1 MSETRT
7 ISGSQPL
14 SHANWLKIVSEADW
28 YALRYGAVGIIV
40 HDSQVMQ
47 IEKTER
53 LRLDKAANDARPN
66 RGE

>member
-7 ISGSQPL
+7 IPGSQPL
-14 SHANWLKIVSEADW
+14 SHANWLKIVSEQIGT
-28 YALRYGAVGIIV
+28 LRYGAVEIIV

>member
-7 ISGSQPL
+7 ISGSQSL
-14 SHANWLKIVSEADW
+14 SHANWLKFVSEQIGT
-28 YALRYGAVGIIV
+28 LRYGTVEIIV
-40 HDSQVMQ
+40 HDSQVTQ

-53 LRLDKAANDARPN
+53 LRLDKAANGARPN

>member
-7 ISGSQPL
+7 IPGSQSV
-14 SHANWLKIVSEADW
+14 SHANWLKIVHEQVGT
-28 YALRYGAVGIIV
+28 LRYGVVEIIV
-40 HDSQVMQ
+40 HDSQVTQ

-53 LRLDKAANDARPN
+53 LRLDKATNDARPN